1 MIDESKLTFLY
12 SKEKRDLVKKLEY
25 YGITELPY
33 LIIKSGKEKL
43 RGYSGNLS
51 IEEIQELNNEL
62 SLELVGMYLFNDYD
76 ENVRLSFDAVQ
87 ALKHQITKNILELD
101 DKQALEFM
109 KGRDI
114 LLSKEEVQK
123 FEKDGETKGFKV
135 IKNKGDILGIGKLV
149 EGRIVNYM
157 PKERRLR

>member
-1 MIDESKLTFLY
+1 MPKLTFLY
-12 SKEKRDLVKKLEY
+12 SNEKKKLIEKLGY

-33 LIIKSGKEKL
+33 LLVESGKEKI

-51 IEEIQELNNEL
+51 IEEIQELNNEIG
-62 SLELVGMYLFNDYD
+62 LELIGMYLFNEYD

-87 ALKHQITKNILELD
+87 ALKHQITKNILQLD
-101 DKQALEFM
+101 EKQAEEFM

-114 LLSKEEVQK
+114 LLSKEEIQK
-123 FEKDGETKGFKV
+123 FESASETKGFKV
-135 IKNKGDILGIGKLV
+135 IKNKGNILGIGKLV